1 MVASTPPKKNRLW
14 WVHYWLQ
21 PEISPMKMPLHMW
34 SMEALYLYFFV
45 QKPHMTYIIHKS
57 TTKWWSYNCMY
68 ACQGYICKHF
78 LKVLQLLNPSFA
90 EGTVARVCNNLQGT
104 CVGMSQNGLTPILK
118 HRSPLAQPWG
128 YPSPRACETLN
139 VPLLAK
145 QLED

>member
-1 MVASTPPKKNRLW
+1 
-14 WVHYWLQ
+14 
-21 PEISPMKMPLHMW
+21 
-34 SMEALYLYFFV
+34 
-45 QKPHMTYIIHKS
+45 
-57 TTKWWSYNCMY
+57 MY